1 MSPRRSVQTGRR
13 NAYADSPSIQ
23 RSLANGGFL
32 QEDVAKP
39 SIQRPSGLGRIQP
52 FRPGGT
58 FEAFGRTAR
67 DIGQSTSFCPTAGC
81 KRLLTKPHFVPRCA
95 WVGSVCKIS
104 RHLAETLAT
113 AGFQRES
120 GLFMDGQLS
129 LAERAPGTCSQ
140 SITFLLKPAPMLGLE
155 CMSPLSRALKSAGCS
170 QTLTMR

>member
-67 DIGQSTSFCPTAGC
+67 DIGQSTPFRPMGGC
-81 KRLLTKPHFVPRCA
+81 SPPKVVTLGVERPPKLLTNPHFSPGVLRMFKA
-95 WVGSVCKIS
+95 SQIS
-104 RHLAETLAT
+104 CHAAGTRSS
-113 AGFQRES
+113 AGFLASREPLRGRTFS
-120 GLFMDGQLS
+120 SSPSTHLKLPQKLS
-129 LAERAPGTCSQ
+129 PFC
-140 SITFLLKPAPMLGLE
+140 
-155 CMSPLSRALKSAGCS
+155 
-170 QTLTMR
+170 

>member
-67 DIGQSTSFCPTAGC
+67 DIGQSTLFRPKPSSEG
-81 KRLLTKPHFVPRCA
+81 LLTEC
-95 WVGSVCKIS
+95 
-104 RHLAETLAT
+104 HLGVRAVYSSDADTY
-113 AGFQRES
+113 FQR
-120 GLFMDGQLS
+120 L
-129 LAERAPGTCSQ
+129 
-140 SITFLLKPAPMLGLE
+140 
-155 CMSPLSRALKSAGCS
+155 
-170 QTLTMR
+170 

>member
-1 MSPRRSVQTGRR
+1 MARPIDWLAEGPLRMRAGGGFGSDPAVPSPR
-13 NAYADSPSIQ
+13 DLP
-23 RSLANGGFL
+23 GFHRA
-32 QEDVAKP
+32 V
-39 SIQRPSGLGRIQP
+39 
-52 FRPGGT
+52 
-58 FEAFGRTAR
+58 R

-140 SITFLLKPAPMLGLE
+140 SITLLLKPALMLGLG

>member
-67 DIGQSTSFCPTAGC
+67 HWTVDAVSSNGGLLAPKSCHLRGRATA
-81 KRLLTKPHFVPRCA
+81 KTAHKPSLFPRRASDVQGVTDFLPCRWNPLQC
-95 WVGSVCKIS
+95 WVLGVQGASAGTDVFL
-104 RHLAETLAT
+104 LAEHASETSPKT
-113 AGFQRES
+113 
-120 GLFMDGQLS
+120 
-129 LAERAPGTCSQ
+129 
-140 SITFLLKPAPMLGLE
+140 ITFLLKPAPLLG
-155 CMSPLSRALKSAGCS
+155 SSVQQA
-170 QTLTMR
+170 